1 MATRTQTLSELGN
14 DRAYFKFKFIV
25 QQGVPMVSHGRP
37 SYSSAARPAF
47 EEVPRQDIIQC
58 RAELDNL
65 SKTQSG
71 KLAYIHNRYGTWM
84 HPSATIRLGTGGSQ
98 LMSNFV
104 FKELFVGHTYWE
116 LWNSSVIASRI
127 FQYLYSGH
135 TLASSDEQPPS
146 ASAVL
151 PALN

>member
-1 MATRTQTLSELGN
+1 
-14 DRAYFKFKFIV
+14 
-25 QQGVPMVSHGRP
+25 MVSHGRP

-98 LMSNFV
+98 FMSNFV
-104 FKELFVGHTYWE
+104 FQECIGLNADGNNMATFKCIVKNPVG
-116 LWNSSVIASRI
+116 IR
-127 FQYLYSGH
+127 
-135 TLASSDEQPPS
+135 
-146 ASAVL
+146 
-151 PALN
+151 